1 MTEFVGYKNPNSPA
15 TWRQINKA
23 AWNLSKL
30 EKNYNYYHLRNFLIS
45 LTFKKDGSPVENAM
59 SKSEIHLLINATS
72 IPMSFSQKLN
82 TFVLS
87 LKPIKIKVP
96 KKRGRPKGSKNKSS
110 KSPSKYMLSKQTIVS
125 EEHRET
131 RGRPKGSKNKKPLTL
146 EIQNKPGTPIRKFVV
161 EKDVPLPETWRSFIE
176 KMEVGDSVGNLTY
189 TEIESVRKIASRLG
203 RKAETHKEIRDGKK
217 RAGKYRIWIMK

>member
-1 MTEFVGYKNPNSPA
+1 
-15 TWRQINKA
+15 
-23 AWNLSKL
+23 
-30 EKNYNYYHLRNFLIS
+30 
-45 LTFKKDGSPVENAM
+45 M

-87 LKPIKIKVP
+87 LTPIKVKVP
-96 KKRGRPKGSKNKSS
+96 KKLGRPKGSKNKGS
-110 KSPSKYMLSKQTIVS
+110 KSQTKFYPRGKGPKHKKKQIIVS
-125 EEHRET
+125 EEHRDKET

-146 EIQNKPGTPIRKFVV
+146 EVQNKPGTPIRKFVV

-203 RKAETHKEIRDGKK
+203 RKAETHKEVKDGKK

>member
-87 LKPIKIKVP
+87 LTPIKVKVP
-96 KKRGRPKGSKNKSS
+96 KKLGRPKGSKNKGS
-110 KSPSKYMLSKQTIVS
+110 KSQTKLYPKQIIVS
-125 EEHRET
+125 ELPRRSQELQSS
-131 RGRPKGSKNKKPLTL
+131 GRIVAKSH
-146 EIQNKPGTPIRKFVV
+146 F
-161 EKDVPLPETWRSFIE
+161 
-176 KMEVGDSVGNLTY
+176 
-189 TEIESVRKIASRLG
+189 SRL
-203 RKAETHKEIRDGKK
+203 R
-217 RAGKYRIWIMK
+217 RA